1 MAEKHSGYDRRCRSP
16 GVVIATLVAVGV
28 VAGVARAWA
37 EGLVVPGADQSVSP
51 ARKAGGG
58 FEFRRKLSSVDNPY
72 CDVTTYVL
80 PDLPEQ
86 ASSTE
91 TADDRPVIVIDASML
106 KSDPAYAHFLMAHEC
121 CHHTLGHTR
130 LTQRRLGGVGVQPF
144 YYLRPLLKNME
155 LDADACAVHMLILTH
170 EPDAIARART
180 RMREFGDQ
188 QTGAYYPTGIERA
201 DNIARTA
208 AEESR

>member
-1 MAEKHSGYDRRCRSP
+1 MAENRSGLGGRSRSL

-72 CDVTTYVL
+72 CDITTYVL

-130 LTQRRLGGVGVQPF
+130 LTQQRFGGVGVQPF

-155 LDADACAVHMLILTH
+155 LDADACAVHMLMLTH
-170 EPDAIARART
+170 EPDAVERARA
-180 RMREFGDQ
+180 RMREFGDR

-201 DNIARTA
+201 DNIAHA
-208 AEESR
+208 AAKE

>member
-1 MAEKHSGYDRRCRSP
+1 MAEKRSGCDRRCRSF
-16 GVVIATLVAVGV
+16 GVVIASLVAVGV
-28 VAGVARAWA
+28 VAGLGRAWA
-37 EGLVVPGADQSVSP
+37 DDLVVPGADQSVSP

-72 CDVTTYVL
+72 CDITTYVL

-130 LTQRRLGGVGVQPF
+130 LTQQRFGGVGVQPF

-155 LDADACAVHMLILTH
+155 LDADACAVHMLMLTH
-170 EPDAIARART
+170 EPDAVERARV
-180 RMREFGDQ
+180 RMREFGDR

-201 DNIARTA
+201 DNIAHA
-208 AEESR
+208 AAKE

>member
-1 MAEKHSGYDRRCRSP
+1 MAENRSGLGGRSRSL
-16 GVVIATLVAVGV
+16 GVVIATLVAVAV
-28 VAGVARAWA
+28 VVGVARAWA
-37 EGLVVPGADQSVSP
+37 EDLVVPGADQSLSP

-72 CDVTTYVL
+72 CDITTYVL

-91 TADDRPVIVIDASML
+91 TADDRPVIVIDVSML

-130 LTQRRLGGVGVQPF
+130 LTQQRFGSVGVQPF

-155 LDADACAVHMLILTH
+155 LDADACAVHMLMLSH
-170 EPDAIARART
+170 EPDAVERARA

-201 DNIARTA
+201 DNIVHA
-208 AEESR
+208 AAKE

>member
-1 MAEKHSGYDRRCRSP
+1 MAENRSGLGGRSRSL
-16 GVVIATLVAVGV
+16 GAVIATLVAVGL

-37 EGLVVPGADQSVSP
+37 DGLVVPGADQSVSP

-72 CDVTTYVL
+72 CDITTYVL

-86 ASSTE
+86 ASSME

-106 KSDPAYAHFLMAHEC
+106 KSDPAYAHFLMAHGC

-130 LTQRRLGGVGVQPF
+130 LTQQRFGGVSVQPF

-155 LDADACAVHMLILTH
+155 LDADACAVHMLMLTH
-170 EPDAIARART
+170 EPDAVERARA

-201 DNIARTA
+201 DNIAHA
-208 AEESR
+208 AAKE

>member
-1 MAEKHSGYDRRCRSP
+1 MVENRSGLGGRSGSL
-16 GVVIATLVAVGV
+16 GVVVATLVAVGV

-37 EGLVVPGADQSVSP
+37 DGLVVPGTDQTVAP
-51 ARKAGGG
+51 ARKTGGG

-72 CDVTTYVL
+72 CDIATYVL

-130 LTQRRLGGVGVQPF
+130 LTQQRFGGVGVQPF

-155 LDADACAVHMLILTH
+155 LDADACAVHMLMLTH
-170 EPDAIARART
+170 EPDAVERARV

-201 DNIARTA
+201 DNIAHA
-208 AEESR
+208 AAKE

>member
-170 EPDAIARART
+170 EPDTIARART

>member
-1 MAEKHSGYDRRCRSP
+1 MVENRSGLGGRSGSL
-16 GVVIATLVAVGV
+16 GVVVATLVAVGV

-37 EGLVVPGADQSVSP
+37 DGLVVPGADQSVSP
-51 ARKAGGG
+51 ARKTGGG

>member
-72 CDVTTYVL
+72 CDITTYVL

>member
-1 MAEKHSGYDRRCRSP
+1 MAENRSGLGGRSRSL
-16 GVVIATLVAVGV
+16 GVVIATLVAVAV
-28 VAGVARAWA
+28 VVGVARAWA
-37 EGLVVPGADQSVSP
+37 EDLVVPGADQSLSP

-72 CDVTTYVL
+72 CDITTYVL

-91 TADDRPVIVIDASML
+91 TADNRPVIVIDVSML

-130 LTQRRLGGVGVQPF
+130 LTQQRFGSVGVQPF

-155 LDADACAVHMLILTH
+155 LDADACAVHMLMLSH
-170 EPDAIARART
+170 EPDAVERARA

-201 DNIARTA
+201 DNIVHA
-208 AEESR
+208 AAKE

>member
-1 MAEKHSGYDRRCRSP
+1 MVENRSGLGGRSGSL
-16 GVVIATLVAVGV
+16 GVVVATLVAVGV

-37 EGLVVPGADQSVSP
+37 DGLVVPGADQSVSP
-51 ARKAGGG
+51 ARKTGGG

-72 CDVTTYVL
+72 CDITTYVL

-130 LTQRRLGGVGVQPF
+130 LTQQRFGGVGVQPF

-155 LDADACAVHMLILTH
+155 LDADACAVHMLMLTH
-170 EPDAIARART
+170 EPDAVERARV

-201 DNIARTA
+201 DNIAHA
-208 AEESR
+208 AAKE